1 MKNHINV
8 SIVCL
13 VVVAIFALFVSCG
26 NRDSSDTP
34 GLTENQQLYVV
45 SVKDLVKSVSVSGNL
60 TYSNIEKM
68 SFPSSGKVVNLI
80 SFDSEPLTIK
90 KGELIASL
98 DKEYI
103 AVLERALVQA

>member
-1 MKNHINV
+1 MKNYVNI
-8 SIVCL
+8 L
-13 VVVAIFALFVSCG
+13 VVCFVIITIFALFVSCR
-26 NRDSSDTP
+26 NRDSSETP

-60 TYSNIEKM
+60 TYSNLEKM

-90 KGELIASL
+90 K
-98 DKEYI
+98 
-103 AVLERALVQA
+103 